1 MFVEIADG
9 LNHIV
14 FNALEHGRGK
24 RPRSG
29 LNTFANV
36 IEHDGTVR
44 FAQPRGQFP
53 TESFQLGRLAGLVQ
67 R

>member
-1 MFVEIADG
+1 MFVEITDG

-53 TESFQLGRLAGLVQ
+53 AESFQLGGMRRNVQ